1 LGTQRPRLFV
11 DGAERTVVLDAAP
24 GPRPAEICHGGN
36 VARVLTNPPS
46 RQTWRYERGWA
57 SDVRDEVVLACAID
71 AQGNEAWATSAGVRF
86 GDRRLEVLADQL
98 VFVRNV
104 LVTVAG
110 REVRA
115 WAADGRELGRHTLDF
130 EPAHVVADEQAVFVA
145 RGRRLLRLVVSELAT
160 ESVAVELAGDV
171 VALGVGPTLAVATN
185 AVERPGA
192 RLGNH
197 YVEDAVLVLDRETLA
212 PLEVHRTARR
222 SRRQDHPGAVDSGL
236 LPRALVWRGGW
247 RVAFAGS
254 GELGELG
261 GLGRTTRLP
270 RALGAPTAF
279 AILDDGTRLV
289 VSAGQAGA
297 WSEGWS
303 LVGEEGD
310 PGERA
315 FFAATRSGLACA
327 SCHVEG
333 GQARHR
339 LGPAEDEARAAHVAP
354 PIANLRETPPYF
366 RDGAYPTL
374 DALVEEGV
382 HLFGGH
388 RTPNGALVPWLR
400 NQTRGAS
407 LDDVDAT
414 REGWRVFSEEG
425 CPRCHAPPAF
435 TDGVMRTR
443 AELEDEGAVLRDT
456 PSLVG
461 LRERSELGH
470 DLRASDV
477 PEFLRRAS
485 GAHRVRSAS
494 RPALRRFLEAL

>member
-1 LGTQRPRLFV
+1 M
-11 DGAERTVVLDAAP
+11 
-24 GPRPAEICHGGN
+24 
-36 VARVLTNPPS
+36 
-46 RQTWRYERGWA
+46 
-57 SDVRDEVVLACAID
+57 
-71 AQGNEAWATSAGVRF
+71 
-86 GDRRLEVLADQL
+86 
-98 VFVRNV
+98 
-104 LVTVAG
+104 
-110 REVRA
+110 
-115 WAADGRELGRHTLDF
+115 
-130 EPAHVVADEQAVFVA
+130 
-145 RGRRLLRLVVSELAT
+145 
-160 ESVAVELAGDV
+160 
-171 VALGVGPTLAVATN
+171 
-185 AVERPGA
+185 ERPSE
-192 RLGNH
+192 RIGNH
-197 YVEDAVLVLDRETLA
+197 YVEDAVLLLDRETLA

-222 SRRQDHPGAVDSGL
+222 TRRQDHPGAVDSGL
-236 LPRALVWRGGW
+236 LPRALVWHDGW
-247 RVAFAGS
+247 WVAFAGS

-270 RALGAPTAF
+270 RALRTPTDF

-303 LVGEEGD
+303 FVGDDVDEG
-310 PGERA
+310 EHA

-333 GQARHR
+333 GEAWHR
-339 LGPAEDEARAAHVAP
+339 LGPAENEARAAHVAP

-388 RTPNGALVPWLR
+388 RAPNATLAPWLR
-400 NQTRGAS
+400 TQARGAS
-407 LDDVDAT
+407 IDDLDAT
-414 REGWRVFSEEG
+414 REGWRAFSEEG

-443 AELEDEGAVLRDT
+443 AELDDEGAALRDT

-477 PEFLRRAS
+477 SEFLRHAP
-485 GAHRVRSAS
+485 GAHRVRSS
-494 RPALRRFLEAL
+494 RRAALRRFLEAL